1 MWYLEVFWGEM
12 INSWGWCMLSHVQ
25 LFVIPWTVAHQASLS
40 MEFFQARIL
49 EWVGISSSMRSSQHW
64 DWTHISSCISC
75 TGKWI
80 LYHWATWEVRMR
92 VDAPLTNGI
101 SALMKEIPETLPSPS
116 PCGGFDKKMFI
127 CKPGSGL
134 SPDTELILGSLSFD
148 LGLPKLILG
157 SLSSTTV
164 RNKYHH
170 VTQLMVFC

>member
-1 MWYLEVFWGEM
+1 
-12 INSWGWCMLSHVQ
+12 
-25 LFVIPWTVAHQASLS
+25 
-40 MEFFQARIL
+40 
-49 EWVGISSSMRSSQHW
+49 
-64 DWTHISSCISC
+64 
-75 TGKWI
+75 
-80 LYHWATWEVRMR
+80 MR